1 MFAMSPSRA
10 GLAIVCLGLLVVQ
23 CGREEATDQCT
34 TMRFAAAIEGASPHC
49 AEIPISTW
57 EDGSSACRAFAASSR
72 AQCDCDARGRKLAL
86 EGDCR
91 LDLRASGDRAAYA
104 CVCEL
109 TQLAGA
115 ALSNC
120 LSDNSDTTDGWCYAD
135 RAPACGVAASEEVTS
150 VCDSGQRFKL
160 QGGAALSDDET
171 LLLVCNTLNCD

>member
-1 MFAMSPSRA
+1 MSLSRSR
-10 GLAIVCLGLLVVQ
+10 LVIVSLGLLTVQ
-23 CGREEATDQCT
+23 CGRDEATDQCT
-34 TMRFAAAIEGASPHC
+34 SLRFAAAIEGTSPHC
-49 AEIPISTW
+49 AGTGMSTW

-72 AQCDCDARGRKLAL
+72 AQCDCDARGRTLAL

-91 LDLRASGDRAAYA
+91 LDLRASGDLAAYA

-120 LSDNSDTTDGWCYAD
+120 LSDNNDTTDGWCYAD
-135 RAPACGVAASEEVTS
+135 RAPACGVPASEEVTG
-150 VCDSGQRFKL
+150 VCDSGHRFKL